1 MPQIYLGLLDDR
13 KGCGPE
19 SCQGR
24 SRRAE
29 LHILDRTPVHSLK
42 AHLSRLK
49 WILVPEGTCKKDKN
63 EVKLG

>member
-1 MPQIYLGLLDDR
+1 MPQIYLGLLDYR

-24 SRRAE
+24 SRRAV

-42 AHLSRLK
+42 VYSSRPK
-49 WILVPEGTCKKDKN
+49 WIPVPKGTCKKDGN
-63 EVKLG
+63 EVKLE